1 MKTVLKPLTLSI
13 CYHSELKKIKWDNL
27 VNITMF
33 KCRMQVLV
41 KDIMEVRV
49 TMITVGKRK
58 EARNVD
64 FYLYLE
70 NPVGIKL
77 RVLPMGRCVDV

>member
-1 MKTVLKPLTLSI
+1 
-13 CYHSELKKIKWDNL
+13 
-27 VNITMF
+27 
-33 KCRMQVLV
+33 MQVLV